1 MPFLD
6 ELQYTIRNKVFN
18 LIIFAE
24 LYSGSIKYAGQEVSG
39 MVGRESVLVFSSIDW
54 SRCLT
59 L

>member
-6 ELQYTIRNKVFN
+6 ELQYPIRNKVFN
-18 LIIFAE
+18 IRIFAE
-24 LYSGSIKYAGQEVSG
+24 LYSGSIKHADQGVSG
-39 MVGRESVLVFSSIDW
+39 MMVRGSVLVFSSIDW